1 MVLARRVPYSCSLLA
16 EQNRIFTLHA
26 NKTLSFLLLIHRICT
41 GVEVH
46 WILPHWTLL
55 AFWRV
60 SAVWLEYCCS
70 FPQWLNWSLLWWW
83 WHFPGVAAGSGHL
96 ILWRLRPSYR
106 TTPRSHT
113 RFTSPMKQNRWALTC
128 FPSPDHISSHDVL
141 IQEHMWRHLIF
152 LPLLCVTRVLLSHR
166 HLMWEQ
172 TPKSRL
178 CVRILLPNCS
188 CSPGKVSASL
198 WRLQTR

>member
-1 MVLARRVPYSCSLLA
+1 MPYSCSLLA

-26 NKTLSFLLLIHRICT
+26 NKTLSFLLLIHWICT

-46 WILPHWTLL
+46 WILPHCTLL

-106 TTPRSHT
+106 TTLRSHT

-152 LPLLCVTRVLLSHR
+152 LFLPLLCVTRVLLSHR

-178 CVRILLPNCS
+178 CVRISLPNCS
-188 CSPGKVSASL
+188 CSPAKVSASL